1 MSAADIAKRGSTMTF
16 TRARRHSPLLK
27 RVALCLLSTLVVA
40 GSARAD
46 DTDLYIYT
54 NSSLPAQPL
63 VMLVIDH
70 RPNLAATICNAGNI
84 QTDSD
89 AVIAANCGWV
99 DIGGAPYT
107 DFVAQ
112 LSAADRADG
121 VIDFL
126 EVIKTALKL
135 TLTTVS
141 DVKVGLMI
149 SHANNCTGATKSGP
163 GASGCSNGAYVL
175 SGFRDIQEVGTNG
188 ATHLDNLVSQLEA
201 LPKPTTGTEYHTY
214 QGKEIYFEL
223 FRYLTGQG
231 VYNATLGWED
241 YGDNNPVTNL
251 EDEFGVN
258 DPTLTPYV
266 PTVARDVSVEDGS
279 IPPEYDSPLTE
290 ECSKVYALNF
300 LFQVTNLDADSN
312 AAIQQL
318 KGNGGLDGINLT
330 GGSDDQFEQVL
341 RWMRDVDLADG
352 TYGSPPVPDLEEK
365 QNVISYFLAADP
377 FYTNAKATGYA
388 QAGGGADKAYELAK
402 DPRKL
407 VDTLTNL
414 FNQILSVSTTFV
426 ASSVPVNVFNRAQYL
441 DSLYLAIFEADEDG
455 KPVWKGNL
463 KKLKLEED
471 DTTGDAT
478 IVDAEGNPAIDGLT
492 GRIAFNALT
501 FWTDPAGADVQSAD
515 PTKSE
520 IAGKDGRSVD
530 RGGAGQRT
538 SGFLSGSPGYT
549 NADPGARQ
557 LFTEPAAYVNGTA
570 TALVPFN
577 ADAGTAQALWPY
589 LNRDGY
595 VSTGTTRNAQAW
607 SYDSPGVLN
616 TWGTAPMS
624 DRATAIEV
632 LEHARGLDVDDLD
645 GDSDVDDARPWIVGD
660 TLHSKPLPI
669 NYGARGGYTEDNP
682 DIRILVASNDGF
694 IHMYRN
700 TDTAGAESGREDWAF
715 MPHAAMPMLKRLR
728 ENLVGSPVHPYGV
741 DGEPVV
747 LVQDT
752 DQDGTVETGENVY
765 LFIGMRRGG
774 KAYQALDISDP
785 DDPKVL
791 WRIDPS
797 RSGFAELGLTFST
810 PSLGYMN
817 YDGNG
822 PKPVLVF
829 GGGYDTNKDTR
840 NTSPGTDDSEG
851 NAIFIVDAIDGSLVW
866 KAVHSGS
873 MTYSPDG
880 TPNVFEHTELV
891 DSIPSKVAAVD
902 TTSDGLIDRLYVG
915 DTGGNLWR
923 ADVVSID
930 GQDNRENWSLSKL
943 AELGRHANSG
953 KENDRRFFH
962 MPDVVKSSD
971 GNGAFDAVIIGSGDR
986 ANPLDLAIGSSEPQ
1000 NWFYVIKD
1008 RATSSVGTLSGVQP
1022 VTTEQH
1028 DDLADLSDNCF
1039 QDISLTCTAT
1049 QTANLQNGW
1058 RIGLEAGEGEKALA
1072 KPLTFSNTIFFTSF
1086 VPPDTS
1092 GTSCTPSEGEG
1103 MLYAVNL
1110 QDASAVINFS
1120 TVDSY
1125 TLPDGTIQ
1133 EITTADRNRKAGVGI
1148 APEVVVIGSNN
1159 KGDTLLKTP
1168 NGVLKVTNKTRYR
1181 TFWYQ
1186 VEEE

>member
-1 MSAADIAKRGSTMTF
+1 MTF
-16 TRARRHSPLLK
+16 SRAPRHSPLLK
-27 RVALCLLSTLVVA
+27 RVALGLLSALVVV

-63 VMLVIDH
+63 VMLIIDH
-70 RPNLAATICNAGNI
+70 RPNLGSTICNAGNI

-99 DIGGAPYT
+99 DVDGTPYT

-112 LSAADRADG
+112 LSANDRADG

-149 SHANNCTGATKSGP
+149 SHDDTCTGGTTAGP
-163 GASGCSNGAYVL
+163 DISGCSNGAYVL
-175 SGFRDIQEVGTNG
+175 SGFRDIQAIDTNG
-188 ATHLDNLVSQLEA
+188 ETQLDNLVTQLER
-201 LPKPTTGTEYHTY
+201 LPKPATGSEYHTY

-223 FRYLTGQG
+223 FRYLTGQE
-231 VYNATLGWED
+231 VYNGKLGFED
-241 YGDNNPVTNL
+241 YGDNDDTTNL
-251 EDEFGVN
+251 EDEYGVN
-258 DPTLTPYV
+258 DPVANPAQF
-266 PTVARDVSVEDGS
+266 PTVARDPRIEELNGS
-279 IPPEYDSPLTE
+279 DLEYISPLTE
-290 ECSKVYALNF
+290 ECSKIYAVNF
-300 LFQVTNLDADSN
+300 LFQVTNQDDDSDD
-312 AAIQQL
+312 AIQATRSA
-318 KGNGGLDGINLT
+318 GGLDAINLT
-330 GGSDDQFEQVL
+330 GGSDAQFEQVL
-341 RWMRDVDLADG
+341 RWMRDVDLGIDDPPNP
-352 TYGSPPVPDLEEK
+352 YGDVPELEGE
-365 QNVISYFLAADP
+365 QNVTSYFLAADP
-377 FYTNAKATGYA
+377 FYTNAKAKGYA
-388 QAGGGADKAYELAK
+388 QAGGGENPFELSE
-402 DPRKL
+402 DPRQL
-407 VDTLTNL
+407 VDNLTNL

-441 DSLYLAIFEADEDG
+441 DSLYLAVFEADEDG

-471 DTTGDAT
+471 DATGDVT
-478 IVDAEGNPAIDGLT
+478 IVDAQGTPAIDALS

-538 SGFLSGSPGYT
+538 PGFLSGSPGHT
-549 NADPGARQ
+549 NTDPGARQ
-557 LFTEPAAYVNGTA
+557 LFTEPAAYTNGTP

-577 ADAGTAQALWPY
+577 ADDGTAQALWPY
-589 LNRDGY
+589 LNSDGD
-595 VSTGTTRNAQAW
+595 VSTGTTRNARAW
-607 SYDSPGVLN
+607 SYASPGVLN
-616 TWGTAPMS
+616 TWGTAPMA
-624 DRATAIEV
+624 DRNMAVEV

-645 GDSDVDDARPWIVGD
+645 GDSDVDDARPWIVAD

-669 NYGARGGYTEDNP
+669 NFGARGGYTDDNP
-682 DIRILVASNDGF
+682 DIRIVVASNDGF
-694 IHMYRN
+694 VHMYRN
-700 TDTAGAESGREDWAF
+700 TDTAGAESGHEDWAF
-715 MPHAAMPMLKRLR
+715 MPHAAMPVLKRLR
-728 ENLVGSPVHPYGV
+728 DNPVGSPVHPYGV

-752 DQDGTVETGENVY
+752 DRDGTVEAGENVY
-765 LFIGMRRGG
+765 LYIGMRRGG
-774 KAYQALDISDP
+774 KAYYALDISDP
-785 DDPKVL
+785 DDPKIL

-797 RSGFAELGLTFST
+797 RSGFSELGLTFST
-810 PSLGYMN
+810 PSLGFMD

-822 PKPVLVF
+822 TKAVLVF
-829 GGGYDTNKDTR
+829 GGGYDTNKDAR

-873 MTYSPDG
+873 MIYSPDG

-902 TTSDGLIDRLYVG
+902 TTSDGLIDRIYVG

-930 GQDNRENWSLSKL
+930 GQDNRKNWSLSKL
-943 AELGRHANSG
+943 AELGRHANAG

-962 MPDVVKSSD
+962 MPDVVKTSD
-971 GNGAFDAVIIGSGDR
+971 GNGAYDAVIIGSGDR
-986 ANPLDLAIGSSEPQ
+986 ANPLDLGIGSSEPE
-1000 NWFYVIKD
+1000 NWFYVVKD
-1008 RATSSVGTLSGVQP
+1008 RVTSSVATLSGAPIVG
-1022 VTTEQH
+1022 TEQH
-1028 DDLADLSDNCF
+1028 DNLADLSDNCF
-1039 QDISLTCTAT
+1039 QDITLTCTAT

-1058 RIGLEAGEGEKALA
+1058 RIRLEAGAGEKALA
-1072 KPLTFSNTIFFTSF
+1072 RPLTFSNSIFFTSF

-1148 APEVVVIGSNN
+1148 APEIVVIGSNK

-1168 NGVLKVTNKTRYR
+1168 NGVLKVTDKTRYR

>member
-1 MSAADIAKRGSTMTF
+1 MTF

-27 RVALCLLSTLVVA
+27 RVALCLMSALVVV
-40 GSARAD
+40 GTARAD

-54 NSSLPAQPL
+54 NSTLPAKPL

-70 RPNLAATICNAGNI
+70 RPNLGSTICNAGNI

-89 AVIAANCGWV
+89 AVIAANCGWT
-99 DIGGAPYT
+99 DADGTAYT
-107 DFVAQ
+107 EFVAQ

-126 EVIKTALKL
+126 ELIKTALKL
-135 TLTTVS
+135 TLATVS

-149 SHANNCTGATKSGP
+149 SHADTCTGGTTSGP
-163 GASGCSNGAYVL
+163 GASDCSNGAYVMM
-175 SGFRDIQEVGTNG
+175 GFNDIQGTDADGTSN
-188 ATHLDNLVSQLEA
+188 LDNLVTQLEL
-201 LPKPTTGTEYHTY
+201 LPKPTTGAEYHTY

-231 VYNATLGWED
+231 IYNASLGYED
-241 YGDNNPVTNL
+241 YGDNDSTTNL
-251 EDEFGVN
+251 DNEFGVN
-258 DPTLTPYV
+258 DPSANPYTPTIA
-266 PTVARDVSVEDGS
+266 PDAS
-279 IPPEYDSPLTE
+279 IEQPSGDYDSPLTD
-290 ECSKVYALNF
+290 ECSRVYALNF
-300 LFQVTNLDADSN
+300 LFQVTNQDDDSD
-312 AAIQQL
+312 AAIEAS
-318 KGNGGLDGINLT
+318 KGSGGFDGINLT
-330 GGSDDQFEQVL
+330 GGSDAQFEQVL
-341 RWMRDVDLADG
+341 SWMRDVDLGDG
-352 TYGSPPVPDLEEK
+352 SFGGVPDLEGE
-365 QNVISYFLAADP
+365 QNVISYFLASAP
-377 FYTNAKATGYA
+377 FNTNNKATGYA
-388 QAGGGADKAYELAK
+388 QAGGGADTAFELSE
-402 DPRKL
+402 DPRAL
-407 VDTLTNL
+407 VETLTNL

-441 DSLYLAIFEADEDG
+441 DSMYLAIFEADENG
-455 KPVWKGNL
+455 QPVWKGNL

-471 DTTGDAT
+471 DTTGDVT
-478 IVDAEGNPAIDGLT
+478 IVDAVGSPAIDSLS

-501 FWTDPAGADVQSAD
+501 FWTDPAGADVQAAD
-515 PTKSE
+515 ATKSE

-538 SGFLSGSPGYT
+538 PGFLSGSPGYT
-549 NADPGARQ
+549 NADAGARQ
-557 LFTEPAAYVNGTA
+557 LFTEPAAYTNGTS

-577 ADAGTAQALWPY
+577 ADSGTAQALWSY
-589 LNRDGY
+589 LNRDGD
-595 VSTGTTRNAQAW
+595 VSTGTTRNARGW

-616 TWGTAPMS
+616 TWATAPMS
-624 DRATAIEV
+624 DRTEAVEI

-645 GDSDVDDARPWIVGD
+645 GDGDVDDARPWLVGD

-669 NYGARGGYTEDNP
+669 NYGARGGHTQDNP
-682 DIRILVASNDGF
+682 DIRIVVASNDGF
-694 IHMYRN
+694 VHMYSD
-700 TDTAGAESGREDWAF
+700 TDTSGAEIGHEDWAF
-715 MPHAAMPMLKRLR
+715 MPHAAMPVLKRLR
-728 ENLVGSPVHPYGV
+728 DNPVGSPVHPYGV

-752 DQDGTVETGENVY
+752 DRDGTVETGESVY
-765 LFIGMRRGG
+765 LYFGMRRGG
-774 KAYQALDISDP
+774 KAYYAMDISDP
-785 DDPKVL
+785 DDPKIL

-797 RSGFAELGLTFST
+797 SSGFAELGLTFST
-810 PSLGYMN
+810 PSVGYMN

-851 NAIFIVDAIDGSLVW
+851 NAIYIVDALDGGLVW
-866 KAVHSGS
+866 KAVYSGS
-873 MTYSPDG
+873 MSYAVDA
-880 TPNVFEHTELV
+880 TPYVFEHTELV
-891 DSIPSKVAAVD
+891 DSIPSKIAAVD
-902 TTSDGLIDRLYVG
+902 TTSNGLIDRLYVG

-930 GQDNRENWSLSKL
+930 GQDNRKNWSLSKI
-943 AELGRHANSG
+943 AELGRHANAG
-953 KENDRRFFH
+953 KEHDRRFFH

-971 GNGAFDAVIIGSGDR
+971 GNGAYDAVIIGSGDR
-986 ANPLDLAIGSSEPQ
+986 ANPLDLGIGSTVPA
-1000 NWFYVIKD
+1000 NWFYVVKD
-1008 RATSSVGTLSGVQP
+1008 RVTSSVGTLSGSPIVG
-1022 VTTEQH
+1022 TEQH

-1039 QDISLTCTAT
+1039 QDISLTCSAT
-1049 QTANLQNGW
+1049 QTGNLQNGW
-1058 RIGLEAGEGEKALA
+1058 RIRLEAGEGEKALA
-1072 KPLTFSNTIFFTSF
+1072 KPLTLNNSIFFTSF
-1086 VPPDTS
+1086 VPPDAT
-1092 GTSCTPSEGEG
+1092 GTTCTPSEGDG

-1148 APEVVVIGSNN
+1148 APEIVVIGSNK
-1159 KGDTLLKTP
+1159 KGETLLKTP

-1186 VEEE
+1186 VEED